1 MSTHRGGAGSHRGAG
16 WGASGGA
23 LSYQPHTS
31 EDVDRMLAALGLD
44 DVDQLFQPIPSDL
57 RAPAALDLPRPH
69 AEQEVAAEAGAGS
82 PPATGTWTS

>member
-1 MSTHRGGAGSHRGAG
+1 
-16 WGASGGA
+16 

-44 DVDQLFQPIPSDL
+44 DVDQLFQPIPPGPMPS
-57 RAPAALDLPRPH
+57 RRSPPSW
-69 AEQEVAAEAGAGS
+69 AGS